1 MCIQQLRWKDER
13 VFAWLT
19 DEEFLGSIIPSQRV
33 KYAEAVWNWGL
44 ARNNLNAPMFKPKDW
59 ATYMGE
65 SDEVDDML

>member
-44 ARNNLNAPMFKPKDW
+44 ARNNLNTPMFKPKD
-59 ATYMGE
+59 
-65 SDEVDDML
+65 